1 MSVSLP
7 VKWKM
12 RAWRLLQRELA
23 LIMYTKQDNVPHTC
37 HHIKPLTKWQCREGA
52 CGCPC
57 VVGQGR
63 GRGVGSCVLKSS
75 LKRISDLIN
84 AQMRTLLNSPGI
96 LYFLGP

>member
-1 MSVSLP
+1 MKQNVSIPACEMENEGLEVTAKGAGAHYVYKAGQCP
-7 VKWKM
+7 SHVS
-12 RAWRLLQRELA
+12 
-23 LIMYTKQDNVPHTC
+23 
-37 HHIKPLTKWQCREGA
+37 PLTKWQCREGA